1 MELKDYLLFKY
12 IVNVFAFYNTF
23 CLFHTCHIFFFFL
36 FRSLN
41 DFSQTHRIAEFE
53 LKKFSLLPRCSVVST
68 SLKRKKE
75 KPNSIEI
82 IITLPEKNIFR
93 NWRSVILTVSFKGI
107 NNSNKFPLETE
118 AENVKQSG
126 QKHVKP
132 WLKSTIWLHK

>member
-1 MELKDYLLFKY
+1 MLCG
-12 IVNVFAFYNTF
+12 FYF
-23 CLFHTCHIFFFFL
+23 V
-36 FRSLN
+36 
-41 DFSQTHRIAEFE
+41 
-53 LKKFSLLPRCSVVST
+53 K
-68 SLKRKKE
+68 KKE
-75 KPNSIEI
+75 RKTKLDRNNYHI
-82 IITLPEKNIFR
+82 EKNIFR

>member
-1 MELKDYLLFKY
+1 MFIKLYEQFNFLFALDEERHSHLIQIACKTYINANWNFYEHIKWNLRITYFSNTLLTYSHF
-12 IVNVFAFYNTF
+12 ITLSVFFTLATY
-23 CLFHTCHIFFFFL
+23 FFFFL

-82 IITLPEKNIFR
+82 IITLKRIYSEIGDR
-93 NWRSVILTVSFKGI
+93 
-107 NNSNKFPLETE
+107 
-118 AENVKQSG
+118 
-126 QKHVKP
+126 
-132 WLKSTIWLHK
+132 